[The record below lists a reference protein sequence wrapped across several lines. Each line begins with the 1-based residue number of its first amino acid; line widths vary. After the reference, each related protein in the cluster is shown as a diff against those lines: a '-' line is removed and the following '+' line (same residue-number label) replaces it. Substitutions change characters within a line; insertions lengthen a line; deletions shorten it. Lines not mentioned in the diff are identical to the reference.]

1 MGMLIGNG
9 VLELEE
15 ETRRC
20 GDFQLLK
27 AMRLPWLWSEVA
39 VNTAV
44 NNTYLSNSRTFLP
57 TCAKSRYGEWRGL
70 ALQN

>member
-1 MGMLIGNG
+1 MWRLSVTEGD
-9 VLELEE
+9 
-15 ETRRC
+15 ETTMVVVGSR
-20 GDFQLLK
+20 
-27 AMRLPWLWSEVA
+27 
-39 VNTAV
+39 NTAV